1 MNILVPLT
9 ILLLSWSI
17 DSTDPEIQQRIFYI
31 FCAVH
36 IAIVFFGIY
45 LFIRIWQTDDKTLIR
60 VKDSYT
66 NEESIQKHWEYD
78 LGKLRDLLVTKTGMS
93 AAISAFLAARYG
105 IPFPL
110 LLQSLNNPKA
120 IYQSELFRIYVKGE
134 KAEGELQRPWAESGV
149 LPDWAKSLWTQG
161 EKDSEKFLAT
171 GGGATAA
178 PAAAAGAKASRKRK

>member
-1 MNILVPLT
+1 MNILMPLT
-9 ILLLSWSI
+9 ILLVSWSI

-36 IAIVFFGIY
+36 VAIVFMGVYIFV
-45 LFIRIWQTDDKTLIR
+45 RIWQVGDNTLIR
-60 VKDSYT
+60 VKDAYT
-66 NEESIQKHWEYD
+66 SEESIQRYWEYD
-78 LGKLRDLLVTKTGMS
+78 LGNLRDLLVTKIGIS
-93 AAISAFLAARYG
+93 AALSAFLASRYG

-120 IYQSELFRIYVKGE
+120 VYQSELFRIYVKGE
-134 KAEGELQRPWAESGV
+134 KAEGELQRPWTEAGMMPEWV
-149 LPDWAKSLWTQG
+149 KSLWAEG

-178 PAAAAGAKASRKRK
+178 APVTSKASRKRK

>member
-17 DSTDPEIQQRIFYI
+17 DSSDPEVQNRIFYI

-36 IAIVFFGIY
+36 IAIVFMGIY
-45 LFIRIWQTDDKTLIR
+45 VFARVWQTNDKTLIR
-60 VKDSYT
+60 VKDAYT
-66 NEESIQKHWEYD
+66 GDESIQKHWEYD
-78 LGKLRDLLVTKTGMS
+78 VGKLRDLLVTKIGMS

-120 IYQSELFRIYVKGE
+120 VYQSELFRIYVKGE

-161 EKDSEKFLAT
+161 EKDSEKFLST
-171 GGGATAA
+171 GGGATALAA
-178 PAAAAGAKASRKRK
+178 PSRASRKRK

>member
-17 DSTDPEIQQRIFYI
+17 DSTDPETQKFIFYI

-36 IAIVFFGIY
+36 IAIVFMGIY
-45 LFIRIWQTDDKTLIR
+45 LFIQIWQTGDNTLIR
-60 VKDSYT
+60 VKDAYT
-66 NEESIQKHWEYD
+66 SEESIQKHWEYD

-93 AAISAFLAARYG
+93 AALSAFLAARYG

-120 IYQSELFRIYVKGE
+120 IYQSELFRVYVKGE
-134 KAEGELQRPWAESGV
+134 KAEGELQRPWPESGV
-149 LPDWAKSLWTQG
+149 LPDWAKDLWSQG
-161 EKDSEKFLAT
+161 EKDSEKFLAN
-171 GGGATAA
+171 GGSTAAATAA
-178 PAAAAGAKASRKRK
+178 ASPAKSSRKRK